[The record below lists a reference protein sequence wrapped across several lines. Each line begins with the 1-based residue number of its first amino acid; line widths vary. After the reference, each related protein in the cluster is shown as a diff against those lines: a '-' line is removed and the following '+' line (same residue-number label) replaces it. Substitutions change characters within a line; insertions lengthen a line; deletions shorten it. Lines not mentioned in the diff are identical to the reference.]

1 MRNQRPFNKR
11 NNYSKKNNNSFRSKN
26 KPNSYKKPNLTF
38 FEKIVDTLK
47 ALKYLPCP
55 RCKLHDNH
63 LVSKQ
68 ALHQCYKEKPFDKF
82 DSHEN
87 RMRTHTKQIAMAR
100 FRITRKC
107 NKCGYKWTFEKEGEM

>member
-1 MRNQRPFNKR
+1 MRNQRHSN
-11 NNYSKKNNNSFRSKN
+11 KKNNSPRTK
-26 KPNSYKKPNLTF
+26 KRTNSYKKPNLTF
-38 FEKIVDTLK
+38 FEKIVDALK

-55 RCKLHDNH
+55 RCKLHDNY

-68 ALHQCYKEKPFDKF
+68 ALHQWYKEKSFDKF
-82 DSHEN
+82 DSHKN

-100 FRITRKC
+100 FKITRKC